1 MLCPGAAACCPRVQS
16 SRVRSSRAR
25 AGFMAAHY
33 LPALD
38 RLRGCP
44 EGSCWIAPA
53 LRRRPVEQPHDASHA
68 ELLIVSS
75 RRLRFARWAAHL
87 PVKRARGFPA
97 RAARVFCILIS
108 RRLGGTGRS
117 AGLPPSV
124 RAWQIGCFA
133 IWAFSSPQG
142 AAAGAQPRRRGLALH
157 QLPPCEASCRTA
169 ARKAQPTVAT
179 ALGSHLAAPCDAARL
194 EL

>member
-1 MLCPGAAACCPRVQS
+1 MSRAGLGLLPTCRRWTGCPFVLD
-16 SRVRSSRAR
+16 RVREIE
-25 AGFMAAHY
+25 
-33 LPALD
+33 PV
-38 RLRGCP
+38 
-44 EGSCWIAPA
+44 

-108 RRLGGTGRS
+108 RRLGGDRPV
-117 AGLPPSV
+117 AGFPSSV

-133 IWAFSSPQG
+133 IWAFSSPQDAAPG
-142 AAAGAQPRRRGLALH
+142 ARPGRRDQSQP
-157 QLPPCEASCRTA
+157 QLPPCQVSRRAA
-169 ARKAQPTVAT
+169 ARKPL
-179 ALGSHLAAPCDAARL
+179 LGSLPP
-194 EL
+194 

>member
-1 MLCPGAAACCPRVQS
+1 MCGRLVRGLVLWLLPTCRRWFGCPFVLD
-16 SRVRSSRAR
+16 RVREIE
-25 AGFMAAHY
+25 
-33 LPALD
+33 PV
-38 RLRGCP
+38 
-44 EGSCWIAPA
+44 

-124 RAWQIGCFA
+124 RAWRIGCFA
-133 IWAFSSPQG
+133 IWAFGSPQD
-142 AAAGAQPRRRGLALH
+142 AAAGAQPRRRGLFLH
-157 QLPPCEASCRTA
+157 YLRPCQGSRRAA

-179 ALGSHLAAPCDAARL
+179 ALGSHLAAPCDAARFAWVPP
-194 EL
+194 